1 MLAAVTQRATESSLA
16 AGPSVWF
23 LPPGMTVVGRYDERM
38 PVPPDVDLTDLDPDR
53 SVSRR
58 HAELEVTASAVVLRD
73 LGSPNGT
80 WLGETAVGP
89 DGTPLVDAC
98 TLRFGDVWVHFRPA
112 RAAARPEMQPSEP
125 VADPTR
131 TRMRA
136 DRPAGAA
143 PVDPAGAQGRWG
155 RLIGILRR
163 H

>member
-1 MLAAVTQRATESSLA
+1 MTQRATESSLA

-38 PVPPDVDLTDLDPDR
+38 PVPPDVDLTELDPDR

-73 LGSPNGT
+73 LGSANGT

-89 DGTPLVDAC
+89 DGTALIDAC
-98 TLRFGDVWVHFRPA
+98 SLRFGDVWVHFRPA
-112 RAAARPEMQPSEP
+112 SVAARPEIQQSEP

-143 PVDPAGAQGRWG
+143 PAGQPVMHGRWG
-155 RLIGILRR
+155 RLRGALRR